1 MPVNEP
7 GFLPGR
13 GLKMW
18 QRFTERARKI
28 IFYAQ
33 EEAQKFGEEYVS
45 TEHIL
50 LGITREGDSRA
61 ERVLEMC
68 GVTLA
73 KIRTEVEKQLP
84 RGDARPSSEMT
95 LTPRVKRVI
104 DLAYDE
110 AKILADGGSISIGD
124 EHLLLGLIRE
134 GDGLAGRVLAKL
146 GIELARAR
154 EKVFRLDHPVGP
166 AKPLTKIVLIT
177 EEDLRNFIVKNTQS
191 GWALGLPNT
200 EMDCTDGSVAIVC
213 DDGPWKGVDRWFVFS
228 DGSLQGD
235 TCVIHS
241 DSPAAVQVYHGRPT
255 PEGREH
261 KGDISD
267 TLRRVLRCI
276 TPERPYRGP
285 ARYEDE
291 LNGLLYES
299 HVEGE
304 FGKGAANG
312 GESISKEGVIW
323 CEGRFTFEVRCQLVV
338 AE

>member
-200 EMDCTDGSVAIVC
+200 
-213 DDGPWKGVDRWFVFS
+213 
-228 DGSLQGD
+228 
-235 TCVIHS
+235 
-241 DSPAAVQVYHGRPT
+241 
-255 PEGREH
+255 
-261 KGDISD
+261 
-267 TLRRVLRCI
+267 
-276 TPERPYRGP
+276 
-285 ARYEDE
+285 
-291 LNGLLYES
+291 
-299 HVEGE
+299 
-304 FGKGAANG
+304 
-312 GESISKEGVIW
+312 
-323 CEGRFTFEVRCQLVV
+323 
-338 AE
+338 